1 MTNLA
6 YFDADADSDDVLTTL
21 REDGACVLVD
31 VMSDEILTCLTLI
44 MHGISQRIDFVRR
57 NAVT

>member
-1 MTNLA
+1 MANLV

-31 VMSDEILTCLTLI
+31 VMSDELRSRVDSELRPFIALSLI
-44 MHGISQRIDFVRR
+44 HI
-57 NAVT
+57 

>member
-1 MTNLA
+1 MANLA

-31 VMSDEILTCLTLI
+31 LSLI
-44 MHGISQRIDFVRR
+44 HI
-57 NAVT
+57 